1 MIGRFYNTFETRPVP
16 TRIGIR
22 FLAVKSYETL
32 EDAQAA
38 VTRRFFS
45 HESWKPFAHKPISSQ
60 MMFTFPINRRSL
72 NLSVRPVTR
81 AQFQLDTNAAMQNSS
96 SIEHLIVIDADY
108 FLEGEESSRYVG
120 EGMVKTFVSD
130 AFNTVTTQAIPFVE
144 EGLLP

>member
-1 MIGRFYNTFETRPVP
+1 
-16 TRIGIR
+16 
-22 FLAVKSYETL
+22 
-32 EDAQAA
+32 
-38 VTRRFFS
+38 
-45 HESWKPFAHKPISSQ
+45 

-130 AFNTVTTQAIPFVE
+130 AFNTVTTQAIQFVE